1 MRGLRSFLLGLLIV
15 VGVLA
20 VLLAAVVFG
29 GDGIIRDKVEEQA
42 ARTLRSAIGSSAT
55 PQVTVEGYP
64 VAWRP
69 AQHRRDGAADGTRR
83 RPDHADGGRPDLP

>member
-64 VAWRP
+64 VAWHLLTTSFP
-69 AQHRRDGAADGTRR
+69 AARSS
-83 RPDHADGGRPDLP
+83 LSLM